1 MKRGSEMCWRKKRR
15 KSHRRNAVKSVIL
28 KSKKYKNK
36 KKQRVLVSV
45 SSAER
50 TTKKKLREVNFR
62 GGWEEGGSD
71 LEKHTFAEWVYFRFY
86 TKLTGF
92 WYHMQHCMFSLKGTN
107 CAVSRRG
114 SFGTDFRQVQ
124 RNMKSESTRQPPLAL
139 TTGSHLLPV
148 NLHHCEFR
156 GRGLLYQ
163 HCQER
168 IKCHDS
174 VPVITTNNKWLLTF
188 EGFAISHCKSQD
200 GKSAV
205 WGIQNGDLL
214 RLFKPNK
221 ALQWQP
227 DLFIMMLFVSP
238 VVFQHDLH
246 QFPLYSLSTSVK
258 ENLTGQDFTKI
269 TAKWKK

>member
-36 KKQRVLVSV
+36 KSREFWSQFQVQKEQRKK
-45 SSAER
+45 SSEKSTSGGVGR
-50 TTKKKLREVNFR
+50 R
-62 GGWEEGGSD
+62 GGLTWKNIPLLSECIFVSTQSWLGFGITCSTACFPWREQTVRLATEG
-71 LEKHTFAEWVYFRFY
+71 L
-86 TKLTGF
+86 
-92 WYHMQHCMFSLKGTN
+92 
-107 CAVSRRG
+107 
-114 SFGTDFRQVQ
+114 
-124 RNMKSESTRQPPLAL
+124 
-139 TTGSHLLPV
+139 
-148 NLHHCEFR
+148 
-156 GRGLLYQ
+156 
-163 HCQER
+163 
-168 IKCHDS
+168 S
-174 VPVITTNNKWLLTF
+174 VPISGRYSETWRVSQLDSLLWPSQQAATFCLSICITASSEGEACYISIAKNGLSVMIRYQLLLLIINGCLPLKALQF
-188 EGFAISHCKSQD
+188 HIANHKM